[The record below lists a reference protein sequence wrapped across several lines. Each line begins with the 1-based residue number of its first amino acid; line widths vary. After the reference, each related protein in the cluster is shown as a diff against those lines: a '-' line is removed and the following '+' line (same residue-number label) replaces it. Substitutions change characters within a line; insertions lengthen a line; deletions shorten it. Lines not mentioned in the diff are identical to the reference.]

1 MKRRKFLQLGLAAA
15 LGALGEPGA
24 HAAPLDLAR
33 LGGRVV
39 LPGQPGYDTAR
50 RDHNAR
56 IVRAP
61 AAIIFC
67 RSAADIA
74 GAVRWAR
81 SHRVPLRARSG
92 GHSYEGYSL
101 VDDGLVIDVSA
112 LNGVRLDAAGQT
124 ARVGAGVRLLDLYET
139 LAPHGVTVPGG
150 SCATVGIAGL
160 TLGGG
165 YGLLARRF
173 GLTCDH
179 LDAVEMVLAD
189 GSVVRADAQNHADLL
204 WACRGGGGGS
214 FGIATEF
221 TFRVRPVNTV
231 AVYRLTWGWNNFSA
245 VLNAWQA
252 WAPTVDDRLTCLLK
266 LRASGTLTSMGQ
278 FVGPSAELT
287 ALLGPLRRAGTPREV
302 SIETLGFLDACRRFA
317 GVTPGAAA
325 LTERPHFKASS
336 DYAARLLPAAAV
348 AVIRRFLGTAPSP
361 SNLVQMENYGGAINR
376 VSPSATAF
384 CHRAGT
390 LFNLQYQAY
399 WNGAAPEQSNAA
411 WVAAFRKAMRPFVT
425 GGAYSNYGDSGIAD
439 WPQAYYGANLKR
451 LTQIKTKYDPGDLFH
466 FPQSIPLG

>member
-1 MKRRKFLQLGLAAA
+1 MQRREFLQLGLAAA

-24 HAAPLDLAR
+24 CAATPDVAH

-39 LPGQPGYDTAR
+39 LPGQPGYDAAR
-50 RDHNAR
+50 QDHNAR

-61 AAIIFC
+61 AAVVFC
-67 RSAADIA
+67 RNAADIA
-74 GAVRWAR
+74 GAVGWAR
-81 SHRVPLRARSG
+81 RNHVPLRVRCG

-112 LNGVRLDAAGQT
+112 LNRVHLDAAGQT
-124 ARVGAGVRLLDLYET
+124 ARVGAGVRLLDLYEA
-139 LAPHGVTVPGG
+139 LWPHRVTVPGG

-179 LDAVEMVLAD
+179 LNAAEMVLAD

-231 AVYRLTWGWNNFSA
+231 AVYRLTWGWDDLNA
-245 VLNAWQA
+245 VLNAWQS

-266 LRASGTLTSMGQ
+266 LRARSNGTLTSVGQ
-278 FVGPSAELT
+278 FIGSAAELT
-287 ALLGPLRRAGTPREV
+287 ALLGPLRRAGTPREATV
-302 SIETLGFLDACRRFA
+302 ETLGFLDACRRFA

-325 LTERPHFKASS
+325 LTERTHFKASS
-336 DYAARLLPAAAV
+336 
-348 AVIRRFLGTAPSP
+348 
-361 SNLVQMENYGGAINR
+361 
-376 VSPSATAF
+376 
-384 CHRAGT
+384 
-390 LFNLQYQAY
+390 
-399 WNGAAPEQSNAA
+399 
-411 WVAAFRKAMRPFVT
+411 
-425 GGAYSNYGDSGIAD
+425 
-439 WPQAYYGANLKR
+439 
-451 LTQIKTKYDPGDLFH
+451 
-466 FPQSIPLG
+466 